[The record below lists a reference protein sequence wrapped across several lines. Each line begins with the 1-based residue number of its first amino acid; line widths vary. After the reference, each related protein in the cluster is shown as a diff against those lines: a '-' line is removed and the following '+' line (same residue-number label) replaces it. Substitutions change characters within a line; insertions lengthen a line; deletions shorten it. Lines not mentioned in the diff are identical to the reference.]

1 MTTKIE
7 DYALIGDLQTSALV
21 GRDGSIDWACFPRFD
36 SGACFAA
43 LLGTPDHGRWILA
56 PRSDAW
62 RGERRYHPRTLVL
75 ETEWETDTGAVRV
88 LDFMPPRGKAPDIVR
103 IVEGVRGHVEMFSEL
118 VVRFDYGGTI
128 PWVRRTDGRADRGGR
143 TRRPLL
149 PDPGRASR
157 REHAHDRRVRRQ
169 EGRAGAVRAHL
180 VSVEP
185 AAAPSDRRRARAG
198 RDDRLLGG
206 LGREVPLH
214 GQVEGRRPRVAR
226 GLEGAHLLA
235 DRRNRRGADDVA
247 PREGRRG
254 AQLGLPLLLAARRD
268 ADAARVPQRRLS
280 SRRLGPGG
288 CGCCAPPR
296 AIRRRCR
303 SCTASA
309 GERRLVETTLDW
321 LPGFA
326 GSKPVRVGNAASRA
340 VPARRLRRGAR
351 RAASGRGCTSSSDP
365 RSRGR
370 SSGSCSGFLE
380 DAWHEPDEGI
390 WEVRGPRRH
399 FTHSK
404 VMAWV
409 AFDRGV
415 QAVERFDRAR
425 RPVERWR
432 AIRDRDPPRRVRA
445 RLRRRS

>member
-1 MTTKIE
+1 MTAKIE

-43 LLGTPDHGRWILA
+43 LLGTPDHGRWIVA

-75 ETEWETDTGAVRV
+75 ETEWETDSGAVRV

-128 PWVRRTDGRADRGGR
+128 PVGSAHRRRTDRGGG
-143 TRRPLL
+143 TRRTVL

-157 REHAHDRRVRRQ
+157 REHAHHRRVRRQ

-185 AAAPSDRRRARAG
+185 AAAAADRRGARAH

-206 LGREVPLH
+206 LGREVRLQR
-214 GQVEGRRPRVAR
+214 QVEGRRPRVAR
-226 GLEGAHLLA
+226 GVEGAHLLA
-235 DRRNRRGADDVA
+235 DGRNRGGADDVA
-247 PREGRRG
+247 PREDRRG

-268 ADAARVPQRRLS
+268 ADAARVSQRRLS
-280 SRRLGPGG
+280 RGGPGLAGVAASRRRRRSVGAADHVRRRGRAAARGDDARLAAGVRRLEAGPGG
-288 CGCCAPPR
+288 QC
-296 AIRRRCR
+296 RR
-303 SCTASA
+303 
-309 GERRLVETTLDW
+309 
-321 LPGFA
+321 
-326 GSKPVRVGNAASRA
+326 RA

-351 RAASGRGCTSSSDP
+351 RDAPGAGPQARADP

-370 SSGSCSGFLE
+370 SSGSCSGSSKT
-380 DAWHEPDEGI
+380 
-390 WEVRGPRRH
+390 RGTSPTRGSGRCAARGGTSRTRR
-399 FTHSK
+399 
-404 VMAWV
+404 
-409 AFDRGV
+409 
-415 QAVERFDRAR
+415 
-425 RPVERWR
+425 
-432 AIRDRDPPRRVRA
+432 
-445 RLRRRS
+445 